1 MSNLFLNF
9 GIDFGTSF
17 TKVCVRDIDRENSW
31 IVNFTD
37 DKMQVND
44 ALLPT
49 KIFIQNDGKLL
60 TGLTLSEWKTVNTNE
75 GILVDFVKMRLA
87 NIDLL
92 QEEKI
97 YSFDQL
103 SHFKQINLNTPEQIE
118 NLCTFYLSDI
128 IIKAKYWVLKNNYE
142 LVNNL
147 DVNWSVNVGVP
158 VKYFDSLA
166 INRFKKIIRLA
177 LLLTENH
184 PNNFQELCQIMKE
197 NRQKLAKLSMNKA
210 DDEIPIA
217 GFAVPE
223 IKAAIYSYTIS
234 RQAKDGIY
242 IFFDI
247 GSGTTEGVSFRFWRQ
262 DGTPKI
268 EFYSGEV
275 EAIGISAISKN
286 IAQEY
291 DLDEFDIAS
300 DLEKGDDSL
309 LSSIDDYSQNIATVA
324 KQGEFI
330 ANKTFL
336 LEENKR
342 LTIENVKEHLK
353 NTTDKKNQLLLCLIL
368 AQNLIHRI
376 VAKIIVEC
384 KKKNPE
390 YFEEKVK
397 NDSNKNL
404 TVFIGGGGKVSSYY
418 QDTIKSTHTAF
429 NQKNANIPPYEL
441 KNVPYPGGGLT
452 ETEDFNMSGISI
464 NYFHR
469 FAIAYG
475 LSIPDG
481 EGAEIE
487 GFPSLYKE
495 KPVEPQPYMPQIGRY
510 PDDNSSM

>member
-1 MSNLFLNF
+1 MSDLFLNL

-31 IVNFTD
+31 IVNFAE
-37 DKMQVND
+37 DKKQVND

-49 KIFIQNDGKLL
+49 KILIKNDGNLL

-87 NIDLL
+87 NIDLS
-92 QEEKI
+92 QEEKT

-103 SHFKQINLNTPEQIE
+103 PHYKKNDLNTPEQIE
-118 NLCTFYLSDI
+118 NLCTFYLSCI
-128 IIKAKYWVLKNNYE
+128 IIKAKNWVLKNNSD
-142 LVNNL
+142 LVKNL
-147 DVNWSVNVGVP
+147 DINWSVNVGVP

-166 INRFKKIIRLA
+166 INRFKKVIRLA

-184 PNNFQELCQIMKE
+184 PNNFQELCQRMKE
-197 NRQKLAKLSMNKA
+197 NRQKLTELSMNKA
-210 DDEIPIA
+210 DNEIPIA

-223 IKAAIYSYTIS
+223 IKGAIYSYTIS

-247 GSGTTEGVSFRFWRQ
+247 GSGTTEGVSFRFYRE
-262 DGTPKI
+262 DDIPKI

-275 EAIGISAISKN
+275 EAIGINALAKKIIN
-286 IAQEY
+286 NT
-291 DLDEFDIAS
+291 
-300 DLEKGDDSL
+300 DLEESKIVSYLQRKDVLFLQYIDKYSRKISRSPNTGEIVVYKKSNVTITAENIKSKLKQISNDKEKL
-309 LSSIDDYSQNIATVA
+309 CLYSILTMYFIRKMVA
-324 KQGEFI
+324 K
-330 ANKTFL
+330 
-336 LEENKR
+336 
-342 LTIENVKEHLK
+342 V
-353 NTTDKKNQLLLCLIL
+353 
-368 AQNLIHRI
+368 I
-376 VAKIIVEC
+376 VSC

-390 YFEEKVK
+390 YFEAKVEH
-397 NDSNKNL
+397 NQNL
-404 TVFIGGGGKVSSYY
+404 TVFIGGGGQPSYYY
-418 QDTIKSTHTAF
+418 QDTIKSTHIAF
-429 NQKNANIPPYEL
+429 NQERFDIPPYKL

-452 ETEDFNMSGISI
+452 ETEDFSMSGISPK
-464 NYFHR
+464 YFHR

-495 KPVEPQPYMPQIGRY
+495 KKRVESQPYMPEIGRY
-510 PDDNSSM
+510 SDDHSSM